1 MNSDAPRREKVLPQT
16 ADESLA
22 SPHSYYQF
30 LLRKC
35 RSQQG
40 TSATAGKLDGATS
53 DPKQR

>member
-35 RSQQG
+35 RSQPG